1 MVKLFEYKNGQIKVL
16 WNEQPMI
23 KDYEYSWHKEEIST
37 KTYKVLKEFFIGL
50 EAKINRGGR
59 ICYGMLAAKVQPY
72 DKKDIVKI
80 SVATTHKN
88 TIHYEKSILFDDA
101 YVYKGLPEE
110 YIEQMNSSIVKIIS
124 EKERYPQCA
133 ISFEDAINC
142 EVGSSSILFGI
153 IAGIIVDLI
162 CTSTEDDM
170 LNMSIEDFT
179 KQYIS
184 QYDFLNLKMKV

>member
-1 MVKLFEYKNGQIKVL
+1 MVKVFEYKNGQIKIL

-23 KDYEYSWHKEEIST
+23 KNYEYSWYKEEISA
-37 KTYKVLKEFFIGL
+37 KTYKVSKEFFIGL

-59 ICYGMLAAKVQPY
+59 ICYGMLSAKVQPY
-72 DKKDIVKI
+72 DKKDKVKI

-88 TIHYEKSILFDDA
+88 TVRYEKSILFDNA

-110 YIEQMNSSIVKIIS
+110 YIKQMNSSIVKTIL

-142 EVGSSSILFGI
+142 EVGSSSMLFGV
-153 IAGIIVDLI
+153 IAEIIVNLI
-162 CTSTEDDM
+162 CTSTEEDM
-170 LNMSIEDFT
+170 LNMNIEDFT
-179 KQYIS
+179 KRYIS
-184 QYDFLNLKMKV
+184 QYNFLNLKMIV